1 MRDFK
6 SWLLNIFDTKAS
18 QFKNDI
24 SLEQVME
31 ALNDATVRKL
41 WIQSILDK
49 IQTMNMEL
57 DNLLAKEDRQ
67 RSWETFAI
75 ERRTLLRCITM
86 ILDARDALDS
96 ERDAQE
102 RQNRTFTQYQGAA
115 AALPLDNRPNN
126 RASD

>member
-1 MRDFK
+1 MRNFK
-6 SWLLNIFDTKAS
+6 GWLLKLLDPKEAQLRS
-18 QFKNDI
+18 DV

-49 IQTMNMEL
+49 VQTMNMEL

-86 ILDARDALDS
+86 ILDARDTLES

-115 AALPLDNRPNN
+115 ATLPLDNRPNN
-126 RASD
+126 LERD

>member
-1 MRDFK
+1 MIGFT
-6 SWLLNIFDTKAS
+6 SWLENILNPKEAQLKS
-18 QFKNDI
+18 DI

-31 ALNDATVRKL
+31 ALNDATIRKL

-57 DNLLAKEDRQ
+57 DNLLSKEDRQ
-67 RSWETFAI
+67 RTWETFAI

-86 ILDARDALDS
+86 ILDARDSLDS

-115 AALPLDNRPNN
+115 ATLPLDNRPNN
-126 RASD
+126 HASD

>member
-1 MRDFK
+1 MKSFK
-6 SWLLNIFDTKAS
+6 FWLFKILNPTEA
-18 QFKNDI
+18 QLQTEV

-31 ALNDATVRKL
+31 ALNDATVRKY
-41 WIQSILDK
+41 WIESMIAK
-49 IQTMNMEL
+49 IRDANMEL

-86 ILDARDALDS
+86 ILDARDSLDS

-102 RQNRTFTQYQGAA
+102 RQNRTFTQYQGVAA
-115 AALPLDNRPNN
+115 TLPLDNRPNN
-126 RASD
+126 HASD

>member
-1 MRDFK
+1 MKSFK
-6 SWLLNIFDTKAS
+6 VWLLKILSPEES
-18 QFKNDI
+18 QLKSDI
-24 SLEQVME
+24 SLEMVME
-31 ALNDATVRKL
+31 ALNDPTVRKY
-41 WIQSILDK
+41 WIESMISK
-49 IQTMNMEL
+49 IRDANMEL

-86 ILDARDALDS
+86 ILDARDMLDS

-115 AALPLDNRPNN
+115 ATLPLDNRPNN
-126 RASD
+126 HASD